1 MMLTQEILNNWKTD
15 ISGNLQD
22 ISSLKDTSF
31 PAWTIKLD
39 ESYGV
44 AIPYSNHEEVNET
57 FANARI
63 RSSYV
68 SVDSGERKRVLLLS
82 TNSSSIM
89 NPFSSFCEAFINPG
103 EDGMIRKAI
112 EDSPIDWWRDWKEL
126 LGNKNIDARIYDTLG
141 ELCALKYAVQ
151 NNEEPC
157 WNGPDGSSYDIETAE
172 RFLEVKSS
180 VVRNKR
186 QITISSQFQLYPH
199 KPLYIVFCL
208 FESTV
213 LSGISIDSVLSDFER
228 MGYNTELLN
237 SKLETK
243 GFEKGMSSRRKTFV
257 LHEMLLYKVDPSFPK
272 ITPSS
277 FANGTLPDGIVDVS
291 YTVDLSGL
299 PCEPIYQVDDDE
311 IQNH

>member
-1 MMLTQEILNNWKTD
+1 MILTQEILNNWQTD

-22 ISSLKDTSF
+22 ILSLKDTSF

-39 ESYGV
+39 DTYGV
-44 AIPYSNHEEVNET
+44 AIPYDNQDDVNET

-68 SVDSGERKRVLLLS
+68 TISSGERKRVLLLS
-82 TNSSSIM
+82 TSSSDIM
-89 NPFSSFCEAFINPG
+89 NPFSSFCEAFVNPG

-112 EDSPIDWWRDWKEL
+112 DSSPIDWWKDWKEL
-126 LGNKNIDARIYDTLG
+126 LGNKNIDSRVYDTLG
-141 ELCALKYAVQ
+141 ELCVLKYAVQ
-151 NNEEPC
+151 NNEEPH
-157 WNGPDGSSYDIETAE
+157 WNGPDRASYDIETAE

-180 VVRNKR
+180 VVRGKR

-208 FESTV
+208 FESTI
-213 LSGISIDSVLSDFER
+213 LSGISIDSILSDFDQ

-237 SKLETK
+237 SKLELN
-243 GFEKGMSSRRKTFV
+243 GFEKGMSSRKKTFI
-257 LHEMLLYKVDPSFPK
+257 LHEMLLYKVDSSFPK

-277 FANGTLPDGIVDVS
+277 FVNGVLPEGIADVS
-291 YTVDLSGL
+291 YTVDLLGL
-299 PCEPIYQVDDDE
+299 PCEVIYRVSE
-311 IQNH
+311 